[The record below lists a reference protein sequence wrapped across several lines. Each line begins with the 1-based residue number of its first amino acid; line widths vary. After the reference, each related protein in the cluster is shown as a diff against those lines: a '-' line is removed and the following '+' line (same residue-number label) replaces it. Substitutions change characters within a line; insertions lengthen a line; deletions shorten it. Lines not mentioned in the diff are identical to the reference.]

1 MAESIQCPLLPSLV
15 RWPNAGLRPPGIAA
29 NASSQRNP
37 GLEGFGGDRERLMSA
52 LVWIDLSKRSR
63 GAILSEKA
71 WGLSRSAMPTH
82 RMCPDQHLPERRI
95 VLAHWVVRAGPRRV
109 RRPRRAVGGAFQMF
123 WRAPLK
129 CVPLLLSRLLLSR
142 EPQSQSNPV
151 DVSDRPAPHYPQ
163 DVLEAA
169 IHKPGG
175 KRGFRGSSRHGQR
188 EAICGAVA
196 SVSNDLTM
204 SRMTKTTK
212 SYSRD

>member
-1 MAESIQCPLLPSLV
+1 VAESIQCPLRPSLV

-63 GAILSEKA
+63 GLLSSPRKRGGCPGPPCPRAECVQTSTDQSERLFFGPLGQGRPA
-71 WGLSRSAMPTH
+71 QSPSAPRERLVGHSRYF
-82 RMCPDQHLPERRI
+82 
-95 VLAHWVVRAGPRRV
+95 G
-109 RRPRRAVGGAFQMF
+109 
-123 WRAPLK
+123 APLK

-142 EPQSQSNPV
+142 EPQSQSDPI
-151 DVSDRPAPHYPQ
+151 DVSDRPAPHYPH

-169 IHKPGG
+169 IHKPCG

-188 EAICGAVA
+188 EAICSAV
-196 SVSNDLTM
+196 LTSAM
-204 SRMTKTTK
+204 ISQ
-212 SYSRD
+212 